1 MRAVGKGCKCPSLL
15 IFNCIKKRQK
25 KRSLSNWKI
34 RHFLIRAILTELQ
47 RFCWDFGSTHFA
59 WNSYTAIYSSLCTL
73 VHGQTCRWLTLA
85 KFVGGLRVPI
95 FWFNVADY
103 EKSLGIFVENCWA
116 HTLLGTVKRLCIPA
130 PVHCTLVVYLANCL
144 LFKLH
149 CTTTWRQP
157 GLDRGFV
164 DRLQKLATNKQT
176 ENKQK
181 TDSGVYRV
189 APATKNKTTNF
200 MKKGVK
206 SS

>member
-1 MRAVGKGCKCPSLL
+1 VYQKTSVNKVSFKLKNKGTFFSDILWSEQYWPSYSVFVETGVQTLCLEQSYSIQLFIPASVCVYLPKPSGDLL
-15 IFNCIKKRQK
+15 WCF
-25 KRSLSNWKI
+25 
-34 RHFLIRAILTELQ
+34 H
-47 RFCWDFGSTHFA
+47 WDSWSTHFA

-85 KFVGGLRVPI
+85 KSAGGLRVPI

-103 EKSLGIFVENCWA
+103 EQSLGIFVENCGA

-157 GLDRGFV
+157 GLSRGFV
-164 DRLQKLATNKQT
+164 DTFRKIWEGQI
-176 ENKQK
+176 
-181 TDSGVYRV
+181 DR
-189 APATKNKTTNF
+189 
-200 MKKGVK
+200 
-206 SS
+206 